1 MYLTPIRLLSS
12 LIAIVAVASIF
23 TTGTAAVIKS
33 VLAQSESS
41 AFTTTIQSPSSGQK
55 FSAIMTGDKE
65 VPPVSTDTTGTIR
78 VQANSQQQTLDY
90 DLTLTN
96 LNGVVTGAHIHMGRP
111 GFNGPIVADLN
122 APGLGGAAAASSSS
136 SSSSSGGGTAMTSNS
151 VSGTIRSTDLKG
163 PLEGKQI
170 TDLVKLIQ
178 EGRAYTNVHTEQN
191 PNGEIRGQ
199 LLTSSSSSDITSTD
213 NTGSTSASTSQ
224 SPSASASATAP

>member
-41 AFTTTIQSPSSGQK
+41 ATTTIQSPSSGQK
-55 FSAIMTGDKE
+55 FSAKMTGDKE

-78 VQANSQQQTLDY
+78 IEANSQQQTLDY

-96 LNGVVTGAHIHMGRP
+96 LNGVVTGAHIHMGKP
-111 GFNGPIVADLN
+111 GVNGPIVADLN

-136 SSSSSGGGTAMTSNS
+136 SSSGEGTAMTSNS

-170 TDLVKLIQ
+170 TDLVKLIE

-199 LLTSSSSSDITSTD
+199 LLTSSSSDITSTY
-213 NTGSTSASTSQ
+213 NTGSASASTSQ

>member
-65 VPPVSTDTTGTIR
+65 VPPVSTDTTGRIR

-122 APGLGGAAAASSSS
+122 APGLGGAAAASS

-199 LLTSSSSSDITSTD
+199 LLTSSSSDITSTD

>member
-136 SSSSSGGGTAMTSNS
+136 SSSGGGTAMTSNS

>member
-1 MYLTPIRLLSS
+1 M
-12 LIAIVAVASIF
+12 
-23 TTGTAAVIKS
+23 
-33 VLAQSESS
+33 
-41 AFTTTIQSPSSGQK
+41 
-55 FSAIMTGDKE
+55 
-65 VPPVSTDTTGTIR
+65 
-78 VQANSQQQTLDY
+78 DY

-96 LNGVVTGAHIHMGRP
+96 LNGVITGAHIHMGKP
-111 GFNGPIVADLN
+111 GVNGPIVADLN

-136 SSSSSGGGTAMTSNS
+136 SGEGTAMTSSS

-170 TDLVKLIQ
+170 TDLVKLIE

-199 LLTSSSSSDITSTD
+199 LLPSSSDITSTD
-213 NTGSTSASTSQ
+213 NTGSASASTSQ

>member
-136 SSSSSGGGTAMTSNS
+136 SGGGTAMTSNS
-151 VSGTIRSTDLKG
+151 LSGTIRSTDLKG

-199 LLTSSSSSDITSTD
+199 LLTASSSSDITSTD

>member
-1 MYLTPIRLLSS
+1 
-12 LIAIVAVASIF
+12 
-23 TTGTAAVIKS
+23 
-33 VLAQSESS
+33 
-41 AFTTTIQSPSSGQK
+41 
-55 FSAIMTGDKE
+55 MTGDKE

-78 VQANSQQQTLDY
+78 VVANSQQQTLDY
-90 DLTLTN
+90 DLTVTN
-96 LNGVVTGAHIHMGRP
+96 LNGMITGAHIHMGKP
-111 GFNGPIVADLN
+111 GVNGPIVADLN

-136 SSSSSGGGTAMTSNS
+136 SSSGEGTAMTSNS

-170 TDLVKLIQ
+170 TDLVKLIE

-199 LLTSSSSSDITSTD
+199 LLTSSSSDITSTD
-213 NTGSTSASTSQ
+213 NTGSASASTSQ

>member
-23 TTGTAAVIKS
+23 TAGTAAVIKS

-41 AFTTTIQSPSSGQK
+41 ATTTIQSPSSGQK

-65 VPPVSTDTTGTIR
+65 VPPVSTDTTGTIK
-78 VQANSQQQTLDY
+78 VVANSQQQTLDY

-96 LNGVVTGAHIHMGRP
+96 LNGVITGAHIHMGKP
-111 GFNGPIVADLN
+111 GVNGPIVADLN
-122 APGLGGAAAASSSS
+122 APGLGGAAAA

-170 TDLVKLIQ
+170 TDLVKLIE

-199 LLTSSSSSDITSTD
+199 LLTSSSSDITSTD
-213 NTGSTSASTSQ
+213 NTGSASASTSQ

>member
-136 SSSSSGGGTAMTSNS
+136 SSSGGGTAMTSNS

-199 LLTSSSSSDITSTD
+199 LLTSSSSDITSTD

>member
-1 MYLTPIRLLSS
+1 MSIRLLLLS
-12 LIAIVAVASIF
+12 LIAIVAIAPIF
-23 TTGTAAVIKS
+23 TTGTAAIIKS

-41 AFTTTIQSPSSGQK
+41 ATTTINQSPSSGQK
-55 FSAIMTGDKE
+55 FSAKMTGDKE

-78 VQANSQQQTLDY
+78 VEANSQRQTLDY

-96 LNGVVTGAHIHMGRP
+96 LNGVITGAHIHMGKP
-111 GFNGPIVADLN
+111 GVNGPIVADLN

-136 SSSSSGGGTAMTSNS
+136 SSSGEGTAMTSNS

-170 TDLVKLIQ
+170 TDLVKLIE

-191 PNGEIRGQ
+191 PDGEIRGQ
-199 LLTSSSSSDITSTD
+199 LSPSSSSDITSTD
-213 NTGSTSASTSQ
+213 NTGSASASTSQ

>member
-12 LIAIVAVASIF
+12 LIAIVAIASIF

-41 AFTTTIQSPSSGQK
+41 ATTTIQSPSSGQK
-55 FSAIMTGDKE
+55 FSAKMTGDKE
-65 VPPVSTDTTGTIR
+65 VPPISTDTTGTIR
-78 VQANSQQQTLDY
+78 VEANSQQQTLDY

-96 LNGVVTGAHIHMGRP
+96 LNGVITGAHIHMGKP
-111 GFNGPIVADLN
+111 GVNGPIVADLN

-136 SSSSSGGGTAMTSNS
+136 SSSGEGTAMTSNS

-170 TDLVKLIQ
+170 TDLIKLIE

-199 LLTSSSSSDITSTD
+199 LFTSSSSDITSTD
-213 NTGSTSASTSQ
+213 NTGSASASTSQ
-224 SPSASASATAP
+224 SPSASASATAR

>member
-12 LIAIVAVASIF
+12 LIAIVAIASIF
-23 TTGTAAVIKS
+23 TTGTAAIIKS

-41 AFTTTIQSPSSGQK
+41 ATTTIQSPSSGQK
-55 FSAIMTGDKE
+55 FSAKMTGDKE

-78 VQANSQQQTLDY
+78 VEANSQQQTLDY

-96 LNGVVTGAHIHMGRP
+96 LNGVITGAHIHMGKP
-111 GFNGPIVADLN
+111 GVNGPIVADLN
-122 APGLGGAAAASSSS
+122 APGLGGAAAAS

-170 TDLVKLIQ
+170 TDLVKLI
-178 EGRAYTNVHTEQN
+178 EDGRAYTNVHTEQN

-199 LLTSSSSSDITSTD
+199 LLPSSSSDITSTD
-213 NTGSTSASTSQ
+213 NTGSASASTSQ

>member
-136 SSSSSGGGTAMTSNS
+136 SGGGTAMTSNS

-199 LLTSSSSSDITSTD
+199 LLTSSSSDITSTD
-213 NTGSTSASTSQ
+213 NTGSASASTSQ

>member
-136 SSSSSGGGTAMTSNS
+136 SSSGGGTAMTSNS

-199 LLTSSSSSDITSTD
+199 LLTSSSSDITSTD
-213 NTGSTSASTSQ
+213 NTGSASASTSQ

>member
-136 SSSSSGGGTAMTSNS
+136 SSSGGGTAMTSNS

-199 LLTSSSSSDITSTD
+199 LLTSSSSDITITD

>member
-65 VPPVSTDTTGTIR
+65 VPPVSTDTTGRIR

-122 APGLGGAAAASSSS
+122 APGLGGAAAA

-199 LLTSSSSSDITSTD
+199 LLTSSSSDITSTD

>member
-136 SSSSSGGGTAMTSNS
+136 SGGGTAMTSNS